1 VTVADPDRRAV
12 SARIACQISGRRRR
26 GSIFP
31 RSALPPPAAA
41 IRHDFASGL
50 ILSGPKRRAKPRAG
64 EDGQMSMATDVVDA
78 QIEAYRAKDVERF
91 LSQYADDASVV
102 LFDGTPMFADKQAM
116 REQYGNLFAGSLDLH
131 LTVASRMAAGDFVV
145 DEEHVSGMHFGD
157 MPTEMT
163 ALSVYRVTNAKIT
176 RLMLLF

>member
-1 VTVADPDRRAV
+1 
-12 SARIACQISGRRRR
+12 
-26 GSIFP
+26 
-31 RSALPPPAAA
+31 
-41 IRHDFASGL
+41 
-50 ILSGPKRRAKPRAG
+50 
-64 EDGQMSMATDVVDA
+64 MSMATDVVDA

-91 LSQYADDASVV
+91 LSQYADEASVV

-116 REQYGNLFAGSLDLH
+116 REQYGNLFAQGSPDLH
-131 LTVASRMAAGDFVV
+131 LTVASRMTAGDFVV

-163 ALSVYRVTNAKIT
+163 ALSVYRVTNGKIT